1 MNLRMDPPLLDRF
14 PRARVGWLAVSV
26 APVPSHPEVE
36 RLKAALGDHLASLGL
51 DETTLPRHPD
61 VARWREVY
69 SLMGVKPSKYRS
81 SLEALARRVVKG
93 QDLWSVSDVVDG
105 YNVLSVRHLLPLGAY
120 DRDLLAGD
128 LTLRFGREGETFRG
142 LGGLDEPVDPRQV
155 VYADDARV
163 CCWLWNHRDSREVSV
178 TPVTRRALFFV
189 DQAFEPVHSSLESAL
204 EDLEALLRALGHRP
218 EARGVLDGSLR
229 ETELP

>member
-1 MNLRMDPPLLDRF
+1 MPTVHSRKFEKLSLRIVKWMQVRF
-14 PRARVGWLAVSV
+14 SKIRMKTKQRKVKAYQVMIVWMLVIR
-26 APVPSHPEVE
+26 
-36 RLKAALGDHLASLGL
+36 RLKMAGKFLLRL
-51 DETTLPRHPD
+51 
-61 VARWREVY
+61 
-69 SLMGVKPSKYRS
+69 
-81 SLEALARRVVKG
+81 RRVMKG

-189 DQAFEPVHSSLESAL
+189 DQAFDPVHSSLEAAL
-204 EDLEALLRALGHRP
+204 EDLEALLRTLGHRP